1 MLTINWT
8 KDGGWTAPVI
18 KPYGPIKIPTTA
30 TSLHYGVSCFDGFI
44 VARNTETGQ
53 LQARDIDK
61 HIDRMNRASSHI
73 DLQEIDK
80 TELKKC
86 IAELLKIEN
95 EWVPA
100 TGKQHVYVRLQH
112 FSMDPALGVKT
123 AFAS

>member
-1 MLTINWT
+1 MKIYKQLQSLQGVRSFSSFNAANLSVSQSTQLKNKPKDLTQTTDHMLTINWT
-8 KDGGWTAPVI
+8 KEDGWASPVI

-61 HIDRMNRASSHI
+61 HLDRMNRASSHI

-80 TELKKC
+80 
-86 IAELLKIEN
+86 
-95 EWVPA
+95 
-100 TGKQHVYVRLQH
+100 
-112 FSMDPALGVKT
+112 
-123 AFAS
+123 